1 MHIIKQIFG
10 LTCLAVL
17 LSSCH
22 GNKGSSAWRSEYTD
36 VPVTAPTQLQ
46 YGTYSLGMYG
56 GESDA
61 SHSIAVLIPT
71 SGANAKIGKSIRLGV
86 EAATMQFAPD
96 GLQVRFFDTG
106 TGDTNETIERA
117 LASNPEI
124 IIGPV
129 FADNARLLRDKKPST
144 IPALSFTSDVSAVGD
159 GVISMAVMPTN
170 VVESAIAEMSA
181 NGAKNFIVIAPNNT
195 SGPVM
200 AGAAN
205 AIADFYNLG
214 NVGIFYYNERDTD
227 SIKSAALS
235 ASMYNARNAANTR
248 AKEILSAII
257 NHESLSGSEKYSLAR
272 QLDNLNKVD
281 TLGDLPYD
289 SILFL
294 GDGNDTKSVASFLR
308 YYGVGARD
316 VKFYGTPL
324 WEDSDIASDLTMMGS
339 VYATLPDIPEN
350 FRNTYSIATG
360 TYPTRMSTIG
370 YESTMLAIGTL
381 YSHDDIRAHLMSPS
395 GYTGINGLFRL
406 HTDGTNE
413 RALRIM
419 RLNGDGTT
427 SVARTEPAAFTVPIY
442 RTGGTYM
449 SAVENMPLYSDGVNP
464 MDYIKIPER
473 FRGKYNAKTYGV
485 NHSEEPKTFEPIFH
499 TSTILPI
506 NDSESIT
513 SEDYQP
519 VPLDNISRTYI
530 DSVEITE

>member
-1 MHIIKQIFG
+1 MHIIKQILKF
-10 LTCLAVL
+10 TCFAIL

-22 GNKGSSAWRSEYTD
+22 GNRGISWRSEYTD

-56 GESDA
+56 SQSDA

-71 SGANAKIGKSIRLGV
+71 SGANAKIGKSIRLGI
-86 EAATMQFAPD
+86 EMAAMQFAPD

-129 FADNARLLRDKKPST
+129 FADNARLLRDEKASAL
-144 IPALSFTSDVSAVGD
+144 PALSFTSDVSAVGD
-159 GVISMAVMPTN
+159 GVISMAVMPMN

-181 NGAKNFIVIAPNNT
+181 NGGKNFIVIAPNNT

-205 AIADFYNLG
+205 AIAETYNLG
-214 NVGIFYYNERDTD
+214 NIGIFYYNERDTD

-235 ASMYNARNAANTR
+235 ASMYNTRNAANTR

-294 GDGNDTKSVASFLR
+294 GDGNDTKSLASFLR
-308 YYGVGARD
+308 YYGVGTRD
-316 VKFYGTPL
+316 AKFYGTPL
-324 WEDSDIASDLTMMGS
+324 WEDSDIASDLTMMGA
-339 VYATLPDIPEN
+339 VYATLPDIPDD
-350 FRNTYSIATG
+350 FRNMYSIATG

-370 YESTMLAIGTL
+370 YETTMLAIGTL
-381 YSHDDIRAHLMSPS
+381 YSHDDIRAHLMNPS

-427 SVARTEPAAFTVPIY
+427 SVARTEPGAFTVPIY

-485 NHSEEPKTFEPIFH
+485 NHSEEPKAFEPIFH

>member
-22 GNKGSSAWRSEYTD
+22 GNKGSAWRSEYTD
-36 VPVTAPTQLQ
+36 VPITAPTQLQ

-56 GESDA
+56 GASDA
-61 SHSIAVLIPT
+61 SHNIAVLIPT
-71 SGANAKIGKSIRLGV
+71 SGPNAKIGKSIRLGI
-86 EAATMQFAPD
+86 ESAAMQFAPD
-96 GLQVRFFDTG
+96 GLQINFFDTG
-106 TGDTNETIERA
+106 TGDTGETINRA

-129 FADNARLLRDKKPST
+129 FADNARLLRDKKPSS
-144 IPALSFTSDVSAVGD
+144 IPALSFTSDVSAIGD
-159 GVISMAVMPTN
+159 GVISMSVMPMNT
-170 VVESAIAEMSA
+170 VESTIKEMVA
-181 NGAKNFIVIAPNNT
+181 TGGKNFIVIAPNNA
-195 SGPVM
+195 SGPIM

-205 AIADFYNLG
+205 AIADAYAIN

-227 SIKSAALS
+227 SIKSTAMT
-235 ASMYNARNAANTR
+235 ASMYNARNAANKR

-257 NHESLSGSEKYSLAR
+257 NHENLSASEKYSLAR
-272 QLDNLNKVD
+272 QLENLNRVD

-324 WEDSDIASDLTMMGS
+324 WEDSDIASDLTMTGA
-339 VYATLPDIPEN
+339 VYATLPDIPED

-360 TYPTRMSTIG
+360 TFPTRMSTIG

-381 YSHDDIRAHLMSPS
+381 YSHDDIRAHLMNPS
-395 GYTGINGLFRL
+395 GYTGVNGLFRL
-406 HTDGTNE
+406 HSDGTNE

-449 SAVENMPLYSDGVNP
+449 SAVESMPLDSDGVNP

-473 FRGKYNAKTYGV
+473 FRGKYSSKTYGV
-485 NHSEEPKTFEPIFH
+485 NHSSESRSNEPIFH

-506 NDSESIT
+506 NDTDSIT

-530 DSVEITE
+530 DSVEISD

>member
-10 LTCLAVL
+10 LTLITAL

-22 GNKGSSAWRSEYTD
+22 NDKGSAWRYEYGD
-36 VPVTAPTQLQ
+36 AVITAPAQLQ

-56 GESDA
+56 PQTETA
-61 SHSIAVLIPT
+61 HNVAVLIPVT
-71 SGANAKIGKSIRLGV
+71 GPNAKIGKSIRLGI
-86 EAATMQFAPD
+86 EAAVMQFAPD
-96 GLQVRFFDTG
+96 GLQMNFYDTG
-106 TGDTNETIERA
+106 TGNVDETINRA
-117 LASNPEI
+117 LASNPEM

-129 FADNARLLRDKKPST
+129 FADNARLLRDKKPSSM
-144 IPALSFTSDVSAVGD
+144 PALSFTSDVSAVGD
-159 GVISMAVMPTN
+159 GIISMGVMPTN
-170 VVESAIAEMSA
+170 VVESAIGEMAA
-181 NGAKNFIVIAPNNT
+181 NGGKSFIIIAPNNA

-205 AIADFYNLG
+205 AVSDLYDIQ

-227 SIKSAALS
+227 SIKSTAMS
-235 ASMYNARNAANTR
+235 ASMFNARSAANKR
-248 AKEILSAII
+248 GKEILSAIL
-257 NHESLSGSEKYSLAR
+257 NHENLSGSEKYSLSR
-272 QLDNLNKVD
+272 QLENLNRVD

-308 YYGVGARD
+308 YYGVGTRD
-316 VKFYGTPL
+316 AKFYGTPL
-324 WEDSDIASDLTMMGS
+324 WEDSDIASDLTMMGA
-339 VYATLPDIPEN
+339 VYATLPDIPED
-350 FRNTYSIATG
+350 FRNMYSIATG
-360 TYPTRMSTIG
+360 TFPTRMSTIG

-419 RLNGDGTT
+419 RLNGNGTT
-427 SVARTEPAAFTVPIY
+427 SIARTEPAAFTIPIY
-442 RTGGTYM
+442 RASSTYM
-449 SAVENMPLYSDGVNP
+449 SAVENMPLISDGVNP
-464 MDYIKIPER
+464 LDYIKIPER
-473 FRGKYNAKTYGV
+473 FRGKYNAKTYGA
-485 NHSEEPKTFEPIFH
+485 NHSEETKNNEPVFH
-499 TSTILPI
+499 TSTVLPI
-506 NDSESIT
+506 NDTDSII

>member
-1 MHIIKQIFG
+1 MHIMKQIFG
-10 LTCLAVL
+10 LTCIAVL

-22 GNKGSSAWRSEYTD
+22 GNKGSAWRSEYTD
-36 VPVTAPTQLQ
+36 VPITAPTQLQ

-56 GESDA
+56 SAPDA

-71 SGANAKIGKSIRLGV
+71 SGANAKIGKTIRLGI
-86 EAATMQFAPD
+86 ESAAMQFAPD
-96 GLQVRFFDTG
+96 GLQINFFDTG
-106 TGDTNETIERA
+106 TGDTGETIERA
-117 LASNPEI
+117 LASNPEM

-129 FADNARLLRDKKPST
+129 FADNARILRDKKPSA

-159 GVISMAVMPTN
+159 GVISMAVMPIN
-170 VVESAIAEMSA
+170 IVESAIAEMSA

-200 AGAAN
+200 AGAAD
-205 AIADFYNLG
+205 AIAGFYDIN
-214 NVGIFYYNERDTD
+214 NVGIFYYDERNTD
-227 SIKSAALS
+227 SIKETAMS

-248 AKEILSAII
+248 AKEILSGII
-257 NHESLSGSEKYSLAR
+257 NHEILSSSEKRSLSR
-272 QLDNLNKVD
+272 QLENLNRVD

-308 YYGVGARD
+308 YYGVGTRD

-324 WEDSDIASDLTMMGS
+324 WEDSDIASDLTMTGA
-339 VYATLPDIPEN
+339 VYATLPDIPDD

-370 YESTMLAIGTL
+370 YDATMLAIGTL
-381 YSHDDIRAHLMSPS
+381 YSPQDTRAHLTSPS

-427 SVARTEPAAFTVPIY
+427 STARIEPAAFTVPIY
-442 RTGGTYM
+442 RTGGTHM
-449 SAVENMPLYSDGVNP
+449 SAAESAPLDSDGVNP
-464 MDYIKIPER
+464 LDYIKIPER
-473 FRGKYNAKTYGV
+473 FRGKYSAKTYGV
-485 NHSEEPKTFEPIFH
+485 NHSSSKNNEPIFH

>member
-10 LTCLAVL
+10 LTCLAML

-22 GNKGSSAWRSEYTD
+22 NNKVSAWRSEYTD
-36 VPVTAPTQLQ
+36 VPITAPTQLQ
-46 YGTYSLGMYG
+46 YGTYSFGMYG
-56 GESDA
+56 GASDT

-71 SGANAKIGKSIRLGV
+71 SGPNAKIGKTIRLGI
-86 EAATMQFAPD
+86 ESAAMRFAPD
-96 GLQVRFFDTG
+96 GLQINFFDTG
-106 TGDTNETIERA
+106 TGDTGETINRA

-129 FADNARLLRDKKPST
+129 FADNARLLRDKKPSAM
-144 IPALSFTSDVSAVGD
+144 PALSFTSDVSAVGD

-170 VVESAIAEMSA
+170 TVESAIQEMSA
-181 NGAKNFIVIAPNNT
+181 TGGKNFIIIAPNNA

-205 AIADFYNLG
+205 AISDFYDVN
-214 NVGIFYYNERDTD
+214 NVGIFYYGERDTD
-227 SIKSAALS
+227 SIKSTAMT
-235 ASMYNARNAANTR
+235 ASMYNARNAANKR

-257 NHESLSGSEKYSLAR
+257 NHEKLSGSEKHSLSR
-272 QLDNLNKVD
+272 QLENLNRFD

-308 YYGVGARD
+308 YYGVDARD

-324 WEDSDIASDLTMMGS
+324 WEDSDIASDLTMTGA
-339 VYATLPDIPEN
+339 VYATLPDIPED

-360 TYPTRMSTIG
+360 TFPTRMSTIG

-381 YSHDDIRAHLMSPS
+381 YSNDDIHAHLMNPS
-395 GYTGINGLFRL
+395 GYTGVNGLFRL
-406 HTDGTNE
+406 HSDGTNE

-427 SVARTEPAAFTVPIY
+427 SVARTESDAFTVPIY
-442 RTGGTYM
+442 RTGGTYV
-449 SAVENMPLYSDGVNP
+449 SAVESMPLDSDGVNP
-464 MDYIKIPER
+464 LDYIKIPER

-485 NHSEEPKTFEPIFH
+485 NHSPAHETNEPIFH
-499 TSTILPI
+499 TSTVLPI

-519 VPLDNISRTYI
+519 IPLDNISRTYI
-530 DSVEITE
+530 DSVEISN